1 LTHARRLLVD
11 IQNRIITTYALSPT
25 LKFLTSGPTAETTP
39 AISDPR
45 TAGYIETWKPLAGIF
60 QSTYEAVILNE
71 TLKLKLSES
80 LIGFNAALR
89 I

>member
-1 LTHARRLLVD
+1 LLVELRNQ
-11 IQNRIITTYALSPT
+11 INAEYVVSSA

-45 TAGYIETWKPLAGIF
+45 AAGYIETWKPLAGIF
-60 QSTYEAVILNE
+60 QSTYDYLNE
-71 TLKLKLSES
+71 TLKVKLSES
-80 LIGFNAALR
+80 LTGFNAALR